1 MRPWRLV
8 ALLTLVT
15 GPLTAQGKAPHPV
28 PSVPRA
34 QPAPKGTIAVGQTVR
49 DSLTRRDPLPPPAP
63 LPLPVAVLVSG
74 GGTNLQALFDALR
87 DARAARVTR
96 VISSRPDAGALER
109 ARRAGALTTAL
120 ADPASADEVLTAL
133 GDARLVVLA

>member
-15 GPLTAQGKAPHPV
+15 RPLTAQGKAPHPV

-49 DSLTRRDPLPPPAP
+49 DSLTRRDPLLPADSTYAQQWQRGADRGASRSEEHTSELQSP
-63 LPLPVAVLVSG
+63 CNLVCR
-74 GGTNLQALFDALR
+74 LL
-87 DARAARVTR
+87 
-96 VISSRPDAGALER
+96 LEKKKN
-109 ARRAGALTTAL
+109 T
-120 ADPASADEVLTAL
+120 E
-133 GDARLVVLA
+133 